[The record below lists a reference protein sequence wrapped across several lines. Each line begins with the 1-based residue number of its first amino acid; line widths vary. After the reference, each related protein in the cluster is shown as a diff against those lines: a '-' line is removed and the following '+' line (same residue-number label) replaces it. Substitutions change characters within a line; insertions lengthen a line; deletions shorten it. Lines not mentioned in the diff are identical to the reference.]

1 MKRQFNTL
9 EKLIESLQEKL
20 DQMDETFWERSEKWQ
35 ESEKGQKFEDK
46 MLELGD
52 VIGDLE
58 CAKDSLEELL

>member
-52 VIGDLE
+52 VIGELE
-58 CAKDSLEELL
+58 CAKDSLKELL

>member
-20 DQMDETFWERSEKWQ
+20 DQMDETFWERSDTWQ
-35 ESEKGQKFEDK
+35 DSEKGQEFDDT
-46 MLELGD
+46 MSGLEA
-52 VIGDLE
+52 VIGELE

>member
-9 EKLIESLQEKL
+9 ENLIDSLQEKL

>member
-46 MLELGD
+46 MAGLEN
-52 VIGDLE
+52 VIAAIE
-58 CAKDSLEELL
+58 IAKDSLEELL